1 MTVIPISSAP
11 NSAAPANTADVSMR
25 RLPVAPLACCRLR
38 HGPETKAPPAMNA
51 AEVIAEID
59 RYPGLT
65 RVELDGPG
73 DPLASMAA
81 TLATVAVLR
90 QHRPEVTIGLTTVG
104 LQAAERAAEL
114 AAAGVAGVTLL
125 VDTLDAA
132 TAERLYAWI
141 RPRKKTL
148 PLPQAVPLL
157 LDEQARAVPA
167 LAAAGLAVTIRT
179 TVYPGVNAHQI
190 PALAETMAELG
201 ATALQ
206 LVPFLSDP
214 GRTDAPPP
222 ATRVH
227 MNELAKLTSRF
238 VPTTSLVM
246 AVADC
251 GCDCGPRCGSGTT
264 CGCGAATP
272 VQTGLPQPTT
282 ERPRVAVVS
291 ATGMEVDLHLGQA
304 RTLLIYGPREDGL
317 TCLLE
322 TRPAPDPGSGEAR
335 WQQLAETLPDC
346 FALLAASAGLRPR
359 EILGH
364 HGIRVLVG
372 EQDIEC
378 TVDVLYGGGKKQKCK
393 QER

>member
-1 MTVIPISSAP
+1 MSVMPLSSVP
-11 NSAAPANTADVSMR
+11 GCPAAAHAAEPPGCI
-25 RLPVAPLACCRLR
+25 LPVAPQAVCRLR
-38 HGPETKAPPAMNA
+38 YARENQTRQALNPS
-51 AEVIAEID
+51 EVIAEID
-59 RYPGLT
+59 RSPGLT
-65 RVELDGPG
+65 WVELDGPG
-73 DPLASMAA
+73 DPLASMAT

-90 QHRPEVTIGLTTVG
+90 QHRPGVTIGLVTVG

-114 AAAGVAGVTLL
+114 AAAGVGSVTLL

-141 RPRKKTL
+141 RPGKKNV
-148 PLPQAVPLL
+148 PLPEAVLVL
-157 LDEQARAVPA
+157 LDAQARAVPA

-190 PALAETMAELG
+190 PALAETLAELG
-201 ATALQ
+201 ATALH
-206 LVPFLSDP
+206 LVPFLPDP
-214 GRTDAPPP
+214 GRPDEPPP

-227 MNELAKLTSRF
+227 MEELAKLTSRF

-246 AVADC
+246 EVADC
-251 GCDCGPRCGSGTT
+251 GCDCGPRCGTGAT
-264 CGCGAATP
+264 CGCGAIAP
-272 VQTGLPQPTT
+272 VQTDLPQPTR
-282 ERPRVAVVS
+282 ERPRVAVAS
-291 ATGMEVDLHLGQA
+291 ATGMAVDLHLGQA

-322 TRPAPDPGSGEAR
+322 TRPAPEPGSGEAR

-359 EILGH
+359 EVLGQ

-372 EQDIEC
+372 EQDIEG
-378 TVDVLYGGGKKQKCK
+378 TVEVLYGGGKKQQCK
-393 QER
+393 Q

>member
-1 MTVIPISSAP
+1 MTVIPLSSSP
-11 NSAAPANTADVSMR
+11 GFAAAAHAAEPPGCT
-25 RLPVAPLACCRLR
+25 LPVAPQAVCRVRYARENQTRQALN
-38 HGPETKAPPAMNA
+38 PS
-51 AEVIAEID
+51 EVVAEID

-73 DPLASMAA
+73 DPLASMAT
-81 TLATVAVLR
+81 TLATLTVLR
-90 QHRPEVTIGLTTVG
+90 QHRPEVTIDLTTVG

-114 AAAGVAGVTLL
+114 AAAGVARVTLL

-141 RPRKKTL
+141 RPGKKNI
-148 PLPQAVPLL
+148 PLPEAVPVL
-157 LDEQARAVPA
+157 LDAQARAVPA
-167 LAAAGLAVTIRT
+167 LAAVGLAVTIRT

-190 PALAETMAELG
+190 PALAETLAELG
-201 ATALQ
+201 ATALH
-206 LVPFLSDP
+206 LVPFLPDP
-214 GRTDAPPP
+214 GRTDGPPP

-227 MNELAKLTSRF
+227 MEELAKLTNRF

-246 AVADC
+246 DVADC
-251 GCDCGPRCGSGTT
+251 GCDCGPRCGTGTT
-264 CGCGAATP
+264 CGCGAIAP
-272 VQTGLPQPTT
+272 VQAGLPKPTR
-282 ERPRVAVVS
+282 ERTRVAVAS
-291 ATGMEVDLHLGQA
+291 GTGMAVDLHLGQA

-322 TRPAPDPGSGEAR
+322 TRLTPDPGSGEAR

-359 EILGH
+359 EVLGK

-372 EQDIEC
+372 EQDIEG
-378 TVDVLYGGGKKQKCK
+378 TVDVLYGGGRKQKC
-393 QER
+393 QQR

>member
-1 MTVIPISSAP
+1 MTVIPLSSAP
-11 NSAAPANTADVSMR
+11 GFAAAAHAAEPPGCT
-25 RLPVAPLACCRLR
+25 LPVAPQAVCRVRYARDNQTRQALN
-38 HGPETKAPPAMNA
+38 PS
-51 AEVIAEID
+51 EVVAEID

-73 DPLASMAA
+73 DPLASMAT
-81 TLATVAVLR
+81 TLATLTVLR

-114 AAAGVAGVTLL
+114 AAAGVARVTLL

-141 RPRKKTL
+141 RPGKKNI
-148 PLPQAVPLL
+148 PLPEAVPVL
-157 LDEQARAVPA
+157 LDAQARAVPA

-190 PALAETMAELG
+190 PALAETLAELG
-201 ATALQ
+201 ATALH
-206 LVPFLSDP
+206 LVPFLPDP

-322 TRPAPDPGSGEAR
+322 TRPTPDPGSGEAR

-372 EQDIEC
+372 EQDIEG

>member
-11 NSAAPANTADVSMR
+11 HYIALANTADVSMR

-90 QHRPEVTIGLTTVG
+90 QHRPEVTIDLTTVG

-141 RPRKKTL
+141 RPGKKNI
-148 PLPQAVPLL
+148 PLPEAVPVL
-157 LDEQARAVPA
+157 LDAQARAVPA
-167 LAAAGLAVTIRT
+167 LAAVGLAVTIRT

-190 PALAETMAELG
+190 PALAETLAELG
-201 ATALQ
+201 ATALH
-206 LVPFLSDP
+206 LVPFLPDP
-214 GRTDAPPP
+214 GRTDGPPP

-227 MNELAKLTSRF
+227 MEELAKLTSRF

-246 AVADC
+246 EVADC
-251 GCDCGPRCGSGTT
+251 GCDCGPRCGTGAT
-264 CGCGAATP
+264 CGCGAIAP
-272 VQTGLPQPTT
+272 VQTDLPQPTR
-282 ERPRVAVVS
+282 ERPRVAVAS
-291 ATGMEVDLHLGQA
+291 ATGMAVDLHLGQA

-322 TRPAPDPGSGEAR
+322 TRPAPEPGSGEAR

-359 EILGH
+359 EVLGQ

-372 EQDIEC
+372 EQDIEG
-378 TVDVLYGGGKKQKCK
+378 TVEVLYGGGKKQQCK
-393 QER
+393 Q

>member
-1 MTVIPISSAP
+1 MSVIPISSAP

-141 RPRKKTL
+141 RPGKKNI
-148 PLPQAVPLL
+148 PLQDAVSLL

-167 LAAAGLAVTIRT
+167 LAAAGLAVTIQS
-179 TVYPGVNAHQI
+179 TVYPGINAHYMAAI
-190 PALAETMAELG
+190 AETMAELG
-201 ATALQ
+201 ATAMR
-206 LVPFLSDP
+206 LVPFLPDP
-214 GRTDAPPP
+214 TLANAPPA
-222 ATRVH
+222 ATREH
-227 MNELAKLTSRF
+227 MEQLARLTSHF
-238 VPTTSLVM
+238 LPTTSVVM
-246 AVADC
+246 DVADC
-251 GCDCGPRCGSGTT
+251 GCDCGPRCGSGTN
-264 CGCGAATP
+264 CGCGAVAS
-272 VQTGLPQPTT
+272 VQTGLPQPTIQ
-282 ERPRVAVVS
+282 RPRVAVVS
-291 ATGMEVDLHLGQA
+291 ATGMDVDLHLGQA
-304 RTLLIYGPREDGL
+304 RKLLIYGPREDGL
-317 TCLLE
+317 ACLLE
-322 TRPAPDPGSGEAR
+322 TRQAPDPGSGVSR
-335 WQQLAETLPDC
+335 WEHLADVLHDC
-346 FALLAASAGLRPR
+346 FALLAVSAGQRPR
-359 EILGH
+359 EVLGNR
-364 HGIRVLVG
+364 GIRVILT
-372 EQDIEC
+372 EENIEG
-378 TVDVLYGGGKKQKCK
+378 TVDLLYGGGKKHKCK
-393 QER
+393 Q

>member
-1 MTVIPISSAP
+1 MSLIPISSAP
-11 NSAAPANTADVSMR
+11 HYIAPANDTEVPLFK
-25 RLPVAPLACCRLR
+25 LPVAPLAFCRLR
-38 HGPETKAPPAMNA
+38 HGPETMAQPAMNA
-51 AEVIAEID
+51 AEVIAEVG

-65 RVELDGPG
+65 HVELDGPG

-104 LQAAERAAEL
+104 LHCAERAADL

-141 RPRKKTL
+141 RPGKKTL
-148 PLPQAVPLL
+148 PLSEAVPLL

-167 LAAAGLAVTIRT
+167 LAVAGLAVTIRT

-190 PALAETMAELG
+190 PALAETLAELG
-201 ATALQ
+201 ATALH
-206 LVPFLSDP
+206 LVPFLPDP
-214 GRTDAPPP
+214 GRTDGPPP

-227 MNELAKLTSRF
+227 MEEMAKLTNRF

-246 AVADC
+246 DVADC
-251 GCDCGPRCGSGTT
+251 GCDCGPRCGTGTT
-264 CGCGAATP
+264 CGCGAIAP
-272 VQTGLPQPTT
+272 VQAGLPKPTR
-282 ERPRVAVVS
+282 ERTRVAVAS
-291 ATGMEVDLHLGQA
+291 GTGMAVDLHLGQA

-322 TRPAPDPGSGEAR
+322 TRLTPDPGSGEAR

-359 EILGH
+359 EVLGK

-372 EQDIEC
+372 EQDIEG
-378 TVDVLYGGGKKQKCK
+378 TVDVLYGGGRKQKC
-393 QER
+393 QQR

>member
-1 MTVIPISSAP
+1 MSVIPISSAP
-11 NSAAPANTADVSMR
+11 NYIAPANDTEVPLLK
-25 RLPVAPLACCRLR
+25 LPVAPLAFCRLR
-38 HGPETKAPPAMNA
+38 HGPETMAHPAMNA

-65 RVELDGPG
+65 RVVLDGPG

-141 RPRKKTL
+141 RPGKKTL

-227 MNELAKLTSRF
+227 MNELAKLTGRF
-238 VPTTSLVM
+238 MPTTSLIM

-272 VQTGLPQPTT
+272 VQIGLPQPTP

-291 ATGMEVDLHLGQA
+291 GTGMEVDLHLGQA

-346 FALLAASAGLRPR
+346 FALLAVSAGQRPR
-359 EILGH
+359 EVLGNR
-364 HGIRVLVG
+364 GIRVILT
-372 EQDIEC
+372 EENIEG
-378 TVDVLYGGGKKQKCK
+378 TVDLLYGGEKKHKCK
-393 QER
+393 Q

>member
-104 LQAAERAAEL
+104 LHCAERAADL
-114 AAAGVAGVTLL
+114 AAAGVASVTLL

-141 RPRKKTL
+141 RPGKKTL
-148 PLPQAVPLL
+148 PLSEAVPLL
-157 LDEQARAVPA
+157 LDEQARAVHV

-272 VQTGLPQPTT
+272 VQIGLPQPTT

-372 EQDIEC
+372 EQDIEG

-393 QER
+393 HER

>member
-1 MTVIPISSAP
+1 MSVIPISSAP
-11 NSAAPANTADVSMR
+11 NYTAPAITADVSMR
-25 RLPVAPLACCRLR
+25 RLPVAPLAFCRLR
-38 HGPETKAPPAMNA
+38 HGPETMAQPAMNA
-51 AEVIAEID
+51 AEVIAEVG

-65 RVELDGPG
+65 HVELDGPG

-104 LQAAERAAEL
+104 LHCAERAADL

-141 RPRKKTL
+141 RPGKKTL
-148 PLPQAVPLL
+148 PLSEAVPLL
-157 LDEQARAVPA
+157 LDEQARAVHV

-272 VQTGLPQPTT
+272 VQIGLPQPTT

-372 EQDIEC
+372 EQDIEG